1 MTGAAV
7 APGVTG
13 ATAAAGSPAAGS
25 PAAESP
31 ATLIHEAVE
40 RHAALTPDAVALVDG
55 DLRIGYAELDA
66 AADAWA
72 AELLARGAGP
82 GVFVPV
88 VLAPSA
94 TLVAALLGV
103 LKTGAA
109 YAALDPGWPAG
120 RLRAVTAVLAP
131 RVTVAAEDPGG
142 VPDGIPRCAPASRGL
157 LPGTTSRAPSRVP
170 VDVPPHLLG
179 AAAHEAPP
187 HLPAAARAPHG
198 TPYEVP
204 YDAVSE
210 GPSGGPAGRRGA
222 GPRGPRPP
230 VDGACPATVF
240 FTSGTTGRPKAVVS
254 GHRATLS
261 LLGGGFAPF
270 TSTGTGPPVMPQ
282 AAPVSWDGFTLETWG
297 PLVNGGTSVLL
308 GGGYLMPGTL
318 RGLVEREGV
327 DTVWLTASLFHL
339 FVDEDPG
346 CFEGMRHVLTG
357 GERLSV
363 PRVRAF
369 LDRHPSVVLTNG
381 YGPVETCVFS
391 TARRVRRSDCDVPSG
406 IPVGAP
412 VPGRRV
418 HVLDGDRPAA
428 PGATGEICVS
438 GDGIALG
445 YLGDPDLTARAFPT
459 VAADGVPT
467 RMYRTGDLGF
477 QDADGVVHFTGRADR
492 QVKVRGHRVEPEEV
506 EAVVRTLP
514 GVADCAVVPVPG
526 ANGGY
531 ERLALFYTRATVG
544 GPPLP
549 RTVRRELAARLP
561 RHLVPDLVRAAEELP
576 LTANGKLDRHAL
588 LRTLGPL
595 GRGTEAGA

>member
-1 MTGAAV
+1 
-7 APGVTG
+7 
-13 ATAAAGSPAAGS
+13 
-25 PAAESP
+25 
-31 ATLIHEAVE
+31 
-40 RHAALTPDAVALVDG
+40 
-55 DLRIGYAELDA
+55 
-66 AADAWA
+66 
-72 AELLARGAGP
+72 
-82 GVFVPV
+82 
-88 VLAPSA
+88 
-94 TLVAALLGV
+94 
-103 LKTGAA
+103 
-109 YAALDPGWPAG
+109 
-120 RLRAVTAVLAP
+120 
-131 RVTVAAEDPGG
+131 
-142 VPDGIPRCAPASRGL
+142 
-157 LPGTTSRAPSRVP
+157 
-170 VDVPPHLLG
+170 
-179 AAAHEAPP
+179 
-187 HLPAAARAPHG
+187 
-198 TPYEVP
+198 
-204 YDAVSE
+204 
-210 GPSGGPAGRRGA
+210 
-222 GPRGPRPP
+222 

-318 RGLVEREGV
+318 RGLVERQGV

-381 YGPVETCVFS
+381 YGPVETCVFT

-459 VAADGVPT
+459 VAAGGVPT

-531 ERLALFYTRATVG
+531 ERLALFYTRATATAG
-544 GPPLP
+544 APPLP
-549 RTVRRELAARLP
+549 RTVRRELASRLP
-561 RHLVPDLVRAAEELP
+561 RHLVPDLVRAAAELP

-588 LRTLGPL
+588 LRTLGRL
-595 GRGTEAGA
+595 GGDTEAGA